1 MKSLRASLTLAI
13 ACAILACVNVSA
25 GAQSANTRIIVPFAA
40 GSVLDTQARFIAEGL
55 TQRWGKSVI
64 VENVA
69 GSGGNTGA
77 ERFSRSAPDG
87 NTLFAAPPAPFT
99 VNRLLY
105 KSIGYDA
112 SKFMPVSLMSTVP
125 NALIVRK
132 DFPAKDVPEF
142 LAYARANAGKVS
154 YASQGIGT
162 TPFLIAKRLE
172 VMTGV
177 SMNHVPYRGSALAMN
192 DIAAGHID
200 SFFDAISNALSLTQ
214 SGSSR
219 ILAVTDTKRSPLLP
233 DVPTMEESIP
243 GFRSLTWFAI
253 AAPPGTP
260 AELAQKI
267 SADVAAVIASP
278 AINKR
283 FIELGLTPVGGTP
296 AELAKFIAEE
306 DAIWSELVVSLK
318 MEPQ

>member
-1 MKSLRASLTLAI
+1 MKSCRTTLALAFACATLTSLTL
-13 ACAILACVNVSA
+13 SA
-25 GAQSANTRIIVPFAA
+25 HAQSGNTRIIVPFAA
-40 GSVLDTQARFIAEGL
+40 GSVLDTQARIVAEGL
-55 TQRWGKSVI
+55 TQRWGKQVI

-77 ERFSRSAPDG
+77 ERFSRAAPDG
-87 NTLFAAPPAPFT
+87 ATLFAAPPGPYT

-172 VMTGV
+172 AMTKV

-192 DIAAGHID
+192 DVAAGHVD

-214 SGSSR
+214 AGSSR
-219 ILAVTDTKRSPLLP
+219 ILAVTDSKRSPLLP
-233 DVPTMEESIP
+233 DVPTMEETIP

-260 AELAQKI
+260 AALAEKI
-267 SADVAAVIASP
+267 SADIAGVIASP

-283 FIELGLTPVGGTP
+283 FVELGLTPVGGTP
-296 AELAKFIAEE
+296 AELAKFIADE
-306 DAIWSELVVSLK
+306 DAVWSELISSLK